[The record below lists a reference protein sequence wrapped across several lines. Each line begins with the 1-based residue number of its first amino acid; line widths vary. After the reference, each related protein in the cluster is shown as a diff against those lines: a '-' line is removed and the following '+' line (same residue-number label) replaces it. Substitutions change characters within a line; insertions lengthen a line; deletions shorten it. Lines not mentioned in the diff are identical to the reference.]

1 MTAPEQS
8 SAATDEPGRR
18 PRPGT
23 RRRRRRRGPME
34 TPEYADMMARLVRRY
49 GVRVGDADTVDLTRM
64 LEVRALFDE
73 AIRAAVRGQREAG
86 FTWGEI
92 GEALGTSKQAALM
105 RFRSSTEPDGVSS
118 TSKSA

>member
-1 MTAPEQS
+1 
-8 SAATDEPGRR
+8 
-18 PRPGT
+18 
-23 RRRRRRRGPME
+23 ME